1 MRMPLF
7 EKATQTLPAAVS
19 TRSYEST
26 QALLTSSRQE
36 CAGATASDFTAC
48 TSVSTSEVD
57 SLQLRQVFRCCST
70 AVCSIGASS
79 RVRRAS
85 MRVSAALHCIC
96 DSLLF
101 QRVPEQLERP
111 EHFPPQRG
119 LGRADGLGDLRVRH
133 LFHEAEDDELARVD
147 RQQRHSALEQLDLFL
162 PLQLRTFEVDER
174 PEPAVVERLQR
185 LLEGAALR

>member
-48 TSVSTSEVD
+48 TSESTSEVD
-57 SLQLRQVFRCCST
+57 SLQLRQLFRCCST

-79 RVRRAS
+79 RVRSAS
-85 MRVSAALHCIC
+85 MRVNAALHCIC

-101 QRVPEQLERP
+101 QRVSQQLQRP
-111 EHFPPQRG
+111 EHFPPQRRLRG
-119 LGRADGLGDLRVRH
+119 ADGLGDLRVRH
-133 LFHEAEDDELARVD
+133 LFHEAEDDELAGVD
-147 RQQRHSALEQLDLFL
+147 GKERHSPPQQLDLFL
-162 PLQLRTFEVDER
+162 PLQLRALEVDER
-174 PEPAVVERLQR
+174 T
-185 LLEGAALR
+185 